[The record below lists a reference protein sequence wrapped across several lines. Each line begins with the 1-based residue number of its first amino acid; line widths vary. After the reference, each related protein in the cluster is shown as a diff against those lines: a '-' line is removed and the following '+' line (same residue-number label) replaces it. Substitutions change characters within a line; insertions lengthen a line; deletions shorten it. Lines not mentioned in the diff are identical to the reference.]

1 MERAL
6 RLVVAD
12 DVASDGYERRAA
24 EREIRA
30 ALGGRAEAG
39 DHDAVEAEGRHPIAY
54 ALLRIGN
61 DGPNLRAQVLKCS
74 SAVLGDGLEVIVDRR
89 GFARCGHETHSLD
102 RQTLRKIAR

>member
-6 RLVVAD
+6 RLVVVN
-12 DVASDGYERRAA
+12 DVASDGYERRTA

-30 ALGGRAEAG
+30 A
-39 DHDAVEAEGRHPIAY
+39 VEAEGRDPIAY

-74 SAVLGDGLEVIVDRR
+74 SAVPGDALEVIVDRR
-89 GFARCGHETHSLD
+89 GFALCGHATRHGTGRRTRLVIVASV
-102 RQTLRKIAR
+102 